1 MRRNNYGRNLTFPSK
16 FVTGTQLITVVSI
29 GISILLLNS
38 MVSIDEVAHCVPL
51 VVISAPVFMPVRSN
65 KPLTEVSEFKFNV
78 DSRALER
85 AEFDKKVL

>member
-1 MRRNNYGRNLTFPSK
+1 
-16 FVTGTQLITVVSI
+16 
-29 GISILLLNS
+29 